1 MVASWRVSTT
11 DERSFPVGEAEQEER
26 ADVELATRFGAG
38 PSILKPFDAA
48 LERRSGGR
56 AARHRPRLGELL
68 VGEGLLTEDELA
80 EALAEQ
86 RRSRP
91 KIPLG
96 EILLRRK
103 LMPGAVLVRLLS
115 RQCERE
121 LEEEIGFGT
130 GLRRA
135 IEARHR
141 ADRPGSPGTPT
152 GGTLDS
158 GSVVRAIRR
167 SGATR
172 SGTRRLG
179 ELLME
184 EGVLT
189 GEQLETALAQQ
200 ADSGRLLGEILL
212 DHGYVPTITLV
223 NVLSE
228 QVHGAAERADGFGTG
243 LRDAVEDRLLERIS
257 DVGVAV

>member
-1 MVASWRVSTT
+1 MASWRVSTT
-11 DERSFPVGEAEQEER
+11 VERSSLIAEEEHEER
-26 ADVELATRFGAG
+26 AHLELVTRFGAG
-38 PSILKPFDAA
+38 SSILKPFDAA
-48 LERRSGGR
+48 LERRSKGR
-56 AARHRPRLGELL
+56 PAPHRLRLGEML

-91 KIPLG
+91 KVPLG

-103 LMPGAVLVRLLS
+103 LLPGAVLVRLLS
-115 RQCERE
+115 KQCERE
-121 LEEEIGFGT
+121 LEEEMGFGT

-141 ADRPGSPGTPT
+141 ADRPESSDAPLGENR
-152 GGTLDS
+152 DR
-158 GSVVRAIRR
+158 GSVVRAIRDEPR
-167 SGATR
+167 RGP
-172 SGTRRLG
+172 RRLG

-189 GEQLETALAQQ
+189 GEQLEAALAEQ

-223 NVLSE
+223 NVLAE
-228 QVHGAAERADGFGTG
+228 QAHGAVERADGFGTG
-243 LRDAVEDRLLERIS
+243 LRDAVEGRLLGQLSE
-257 DVGVAV
+257 VGAAVA